1 MDIKDIEELER
12 LEEEEN
18 HQQEDAEY
26 STRLA
31 ATAKS
36 ASFDPSTIGLL
47 SKSQLNKILA

>member
-18 HQQEDAEY
+18 CQQEDTEHSAC
-26 STRLA
+26 LA

-36 ASFDPSTIGLL
+36 ISFDPSTISLL
-47 SKSQLNKILA
+47 SKS